1 MKRTRRLSLLAAAL
15 VVLAS
20 TLALQAVAGPP
31 NHANRLEATFDETT
45 VSVTN
50 RIADLGVFQLINT
63 GTGTVEGLGDATL
76 TLSVTQDRSVQPCG
90 PGSWTNAGIRRI
102 GLDGGVLVLRE
113 LVYVCQTDSG
123 PVGTGSWE
131 VDGPSSTGIFADARG
146 SGEDHIDIS
155 SPNFHALREPEARW
169 LERFVRIAGSWEPLW
184 TCDGRGEA
192 SAAHVQGATACL
204 VPPGA

>member
-20 TLALQAVAGPP
+20 MLALQAVAGPP
-31 NHANRLEATFDETT
+31 NHANRFEATFDETT

-63 GTGTVEGLGDATL
+63 GTGTVEGLGDATV

-146 SGEDHIDIS
+146 SGEVHIDIS
-155 SPNFHALREPEARW
+155 SRTSTL
-169 LERFVRIAGSWEPLW
+169 S
-184 TCDGRGEA
+184 GRLK
-192 SAAHVQGATACL
+192 L
-204 VPPGA
+204 VG

>member
-20 TLALQAVAGPP
+20 MLALQAVAGPP
-31 NHANRLEATFDETT
+31 NHANRFEATFDETT

-63 GTGTVEGLGDATL
+63 GTGTVEGLGDVTL

-146 SGEDHIDIS
+146 SGEVHIDIS
-155 SPNFHALREPEARW
+155 SRTSTL
-169 LERFVRIAGSWEPLW
+169 S
-184 TCDGRGEA
+184 GRLK
-192 SAAHVQGATACL
+192 L
-204 VPPGA
+204 VG

>member
-1 MKRTRRLSLLAAAL
+1 M
-15 VVLAS
+15 
-20 TLALQAVAGPP
+20 LALQAVAGPP
-31 NHANRLEATFDETT
+31 NHANRFEATFDETT

-146 SGEDHIDIS
+146 SGEVHIDIS
-155 SPNFHALREPEARW
+155 SRTSTL
-169 LERFVRIAGSWEPLW
+169 S
-184 TCDGRGEA
+184 GRLK
-192 SAAHVQGATACL
+192 L
-204 VPPGA
+204 VG